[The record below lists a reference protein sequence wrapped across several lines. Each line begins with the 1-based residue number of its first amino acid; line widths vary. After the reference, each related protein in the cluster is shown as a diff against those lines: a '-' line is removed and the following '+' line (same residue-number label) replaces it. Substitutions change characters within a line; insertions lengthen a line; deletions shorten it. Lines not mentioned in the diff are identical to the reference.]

1 MEDLLRSCKR
11 CLVYAQ
17 ADEKTRSSFEM
28 LINGIPK
35 NERASDRIYDAR
47 LTTCESCS
55 LLLAGTCQAC
65 GCYVELRAASKASK
79 CPKKKW

>member
-47 LTTCESCS
+47 L
-55 LLLAGTCQAC
+55 AGTCQAC